1 MAERRMFAK
10 TIIDSDAFLDMP
22 ISSQNLYF
30 HLGMRAD
37 DDGVIN
43 NPKSIM
49 RLCGAKD
56 VDMNLLIHKK
66 FVLFLDDTV
75 IVIKHWKINNYIQKD
90 RYKPSKYL
98 DLINSLSIDEN
109 GAYSEKKQECIQ
121 TGYEVDTQVSI
132 GKVSIDNSNN
142 TICANT
148 QPNGSA
154 KESKNKVEE
163 LFNKF
168 WNEYPKKRDKAK
180 CLKWFEKNKP
190 NEQLVNKMLET
201 IIRFKTYSNDWKRDN
216 GQYIPY
222 PLTWLNG
229 GRWDDE
235 LTVEI
240 RQEPLRED
248 FKQKCQV
255 IDVLT
260 AEEEEILRK
269 YGR

>member
-1 MAERRMFAK
+1 MFAK

-109 GAYSEKKQECIQ
+109 GAYSDKKQECIQ
-121 TGYEVDTQVSI
+121 TGYEVDTQVRI
-132 GKVSIDNSNN
+132 GKDSIDKNN
-142 TICANT
+142 ITCANADV
-148 QPNGSA
+148 NA
-154 KESKNKVEE
+154 
-163 LFNKF
+163 LFDKF
-168 WNEYPKKRDKAK
+168 WNAYPRKIDKAK
-180 CLKWFEKNKP
+180 CKKWFEKNKP
-190 NEQLVNKMLET
+190 TEQLVNKMLET
-201 IIRFKTYSNDWKRDN
+201 IIRFKTYSEQWTKEEGRF
-216 GQYIPY
+216 IPY

-235 LTVEI
+235 LTIEVRSNNKPSNKEYCSDYDD
-240 RQEPLRED
+240 L
-248 FKQKCQV
+248 V
-255 IDVLT
+255 
-260 AEEEEILRK
+260 
-269 YGR
+269 